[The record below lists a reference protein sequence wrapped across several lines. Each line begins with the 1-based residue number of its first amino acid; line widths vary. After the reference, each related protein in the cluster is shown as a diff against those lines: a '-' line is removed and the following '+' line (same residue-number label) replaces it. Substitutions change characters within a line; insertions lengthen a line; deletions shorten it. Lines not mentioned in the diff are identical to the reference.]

1 MRIYYPNRWAA
12 LLLSVSLGAS
22 AAGQGAASNAAAPA
36 AAFLNIRDFGAK
48 CNAANDDT
56 AAIAA
61 ALTAG
66 AARKLRVYVPPGDC
80 KVTSSINVPS
90 GAYLYG
96 AGMASRIFGTGT
108 TGLLKLPY
116 PSKNTVIEALH
127 LDGRKTSGTAEI
139 VVLIY
144 APGTT
149 APGKSA
155 GVVVRDN
162 YLENGSAAIAF
173 ENADHV
179 AVYGNTIEAMY
190 RHTSGSYKGSY
201 GYGVVY
207 NGVSNSSIVDNHI
220 GSPARPLERHGI
232 YLPVFRSAE
241 SPTPKTLNFAR
252 NITIRNNDVY
262 IKHDPSNEPYSS
274 AVESWNYFDIEIV
287 GNLLVGGVRGINS
300 SPEFR
305 SGSNVKIIGNTIR
318 DSEIAI
324 RNGPASFGPAPAA
337 YMFEKYTISG
347 NKLLPRTDLAHQCV
361 RIEGVKAV
369 VFSNNVCIGN
379 GSTTAAFLYFGAS
392 SLVASSIVSTG
403 NQISGFL
410 QGFYIKDVARFT
422 DDSEFRKFTGAP
434 LPYVRVSAITSSEM
448 KPKIT
453 PAVSLYAY
461 HGSDWGGVTY
471 HEAALGKTIRFDG
484 DAWTDTAGKRVR
496 GPTASRPARAA
507 TQGVSA
513 GIEAGFRYYD
523 ENAERVM
530 VWDGAGW
537 R

>member
-1 MRIYYPNRWAA
+1 MKIDHSTVWAA
-12 LLLSVSLGAS
+12 LLWSISAGAS
-22 AAGQGAASNAAAPA
+22 AAGQGAAPTTAAPQ
-36 AAFLNIRDFGAK
+36 AAFLNIKDFGAK
-48 CNAANDDT
+48 CNVSNDDT
-56 AAIAA
+56 SAIAA
-61 ALTAG
+61 ALSAG

-80 KVTSSINVPS
+80 KITSSIIVPS
-90 GAYLYG
+90 GVYLYG

-108 TGLLKLPY
+108 TGLLNLPY

-127 LDGRKTSGTAEI
+127 LDGRKTSGTADI

-149 APGKSA
+149 ATVKSA
-155 GVVVRDN
+155 GIVVRNN

-190 RHTSGSYKGSY
+190 RHTSGAYKGSY

-241 SPTPKTLNFAR
+241 SPMPKTLNFAR
-252 NITIRNNDVY
+252 QISIRGNDIY
-262 IKHDPSNEPYSS
+262 MKHDPANEPYSS
-274 AVESWNYFDIEIV
+274 AIESWNYFDIAIV

-305 SGSNVKIIGNTIR
+305 NGSSVKIIGNTIR

-324 RNGPASFGPAPAA
+324 RNGPASFGPAPAT
-337 YMFEKYTISG
+337 YMFESYTISG
-347 NKLLPRTDLAHQCV
+347 NQLLPRTDVAHQCV

-369 VFSNNVCIGN
+369 VFSKNICIG
-379 GSTTAAFLYFGAS
+379 SRSRTAAFLYFGAS
-392 SLVASSIVSTG
+392 ALVANSIVSTG

-422 DDSEFRKFTGAP
+422 DDSEFKKFTGAP
-434 LPYVRVSAITSSEM
+434 LPYVRVSAISSSEM
-448 KPKIT
+448 KPKMT
-453 PAVSLYAY
+453 PAVSLYEFN
-461 HGSDWGGVTY
+461 GSDWGGVTY
-471 HEAALGKTIRFDG
+471 YEVALGKTIHFDG
-484 DAWTDTAGKRVR
+484 NAWADAAGKRVR
-496 GPTASRPARAA
+496 GPTANRPATGA
-507 TQGVSA
+507 TPP

-523 ENAERVM
+523 ENAARM
-530 VWDGAGW
+530 MFWDGAGW